1 MYFFDWSK
9 KERKGIKMTMK
20 SKTKIIV
27 FGTGS
32 GFEKVLEVID
42 LDKVEIVA
50 ILDSNK
56 SKQGTYLIG
65 KKIDTPLN
73 VHKYDYEYIIIASQF
88 YNCIFNKLIELGV
101 DEKRVI
107 KVFGVKTSRKLVQE
121 IFNYNSICKSIFKD
135 KYLINYCKNYAICNM
150 DVLDNE
156 RNVRFYN
163 FQDYTIRGMDYVRI
177 SSLELISREVYER
190 QIEGAVAELGVYQ
203 GGFAKIINE
212 LFYDRKIYL
221 FDTFEGFTDKDVEYD
236 DKHGFCKTQKGRF
249 SDTNV
254 NIVLDQMKYKENC
267 IIKKG
272 YFPDT
277 TDGLENEVF
286 AFVSIDA
293 DLYKPI
299 YDGLNFFYD
308 KLSKGGYIMVHD
320 YNHSLYKG
328 VKEAVRK
335 FCNERRINFFPLSD
349 YQGSAV
355 IMK

>member
-1 MYFFDWSK
+1 
-9 KERKGIKMTMK
+9 MTMK
-20 SKTKIIV
+20 SKTKIII

-50 ILDSNK
+50 ILDNNE

-88 YNCIFNKLIELGV
+88 YNDICNQLFNLGV
-101 DEKRVI
+101 NEKRI
-107 KVFGVKTSRKLVQE
+107 INILKVKTSSQLVQE
-121 IFNYNSICKSIFKD
+121 IFIYNFAIKSIIKNE
-135 KYLINYCKNYAICNM
+135 YLKSYIKNYAICNM
-150 DVLDNE
+150 NVLDKE
-156 RNVRFYN
+156 RNVRFYDY
-163 FQDYTIRGMDYVRI
+163 QDYLIKGIDYVRI
-177 SSLELISREVYER
+177 SSLELISREVYQR

-221 FDTFEGFTDKDVEYD
+221 FDTFEGFADKDVEYD
-236 DKHGFCKTQKGRF
+236 DKHGFCKTKVGHL
-249 SDTNV
+249 SDTNI

-277 TDGLENEVF
+277 TDGLDNEVF

-293 DLYKPI
+293 DLYKPT
-299 YDGLNFFYD
+299 YEGLNFFYD
-308 KLSKGGYIMVHD
+308 KLSEGGYIMVHD

-349 YQGSAV
+349 YYGSAV